1 MTIRILGTILT
12 ALALLANS
20 ARAAEF
26 IEGNERTKARAYS
39 PAVITEG
46 GRIVWLAGMGGTT
59 TPDGKP
65 ITDFAAQTRRA
76 FQNIDATLKRAGGTL
91 ADVVTTSL

>member
-1 MTIRILGTILT
+1 MTIRILATILT
-12 ALALLANS
+12 AFALLANS

-59 TPDGKP
+59 APDGKP
-65 ITDFAAQTRRA
+65 ITDFAAQTAGRLRISMRRSSA
-76 FQNIDATLKRAGGTL
+76 PAARLR
-91 ADVVTTSL
+91 TSSP